1 MAGGARIHPGKRK
14 GDPMLTRNSKPIIVA
29 VPYVDTNAPIMAP
42 SLLKSVLKTYG
53 IKSTALDLNI
63 KVAAASSMIKTAT
76 LSDADYSRLVDYW
89 KNELGYGDQ
98 DWIDALFTKK
108 YDKKN

>member
-1 MAGGARIHPGKRK
+1 MPATANDNTSEI
-14 GDPMLTRNSKPIIVA
+14 
-29 VPYVDTNAPIMAP
+29 
-42 SLLKSVLKTYG
+42 KSVLA
-53 IKSTALDLNI
+53 SDLDLNI